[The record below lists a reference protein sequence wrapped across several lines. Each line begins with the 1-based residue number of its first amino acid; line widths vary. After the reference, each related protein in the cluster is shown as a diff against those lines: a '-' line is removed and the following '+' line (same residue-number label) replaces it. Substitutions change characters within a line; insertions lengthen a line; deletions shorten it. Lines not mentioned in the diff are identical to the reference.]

1 MAKYIFEL
9 KDLFACLPFPTT
21 RYINSSEILT
31 SSPALNIY
39 VTVLLWVYMFV
50 VQIGM
55 LNLLIAIMTD
65 TYFKVILRPAC
76 PPFPPAAKRRRSH
89 RLPHRRRSAHPL
101 CSPYPLRVARR
112 WRMARRSRRGAC
124 RASLLTTNLS
134 TRRRYPSPSTYH
146 CSLLT
151 SCRSL
156 RAASARRCSGAATAA
171 APWVRSSQK
180 SRPQR
185 DDAHRSIRKRC
196 CRGGGMGRLWRKTG

>member
-1 MAKYIFEL
+1 MSF
-9 KDLFACLPFPTT
+9 FPTP

-65 TYFKVILRPAC
+65 TYFKVISRP
-76 PPFPPAAKRRRSH
+76 PPAHVSH
-89 RLPHRRRSAHPL
+89 RRLSGAAPTA
-101 CSPYPLRVARR
+101 YPIAGVLTPCALRTLRVARR

-124 RASLLTTNLS
+124 RASLLTTNSS

-146 CSLLT
+146 FSLLT
-151 SCRSL
+151 
-156 RAASARRCSGAATAA
+156 
-171 APWVRSSQK
+171 
-180 SRPQR
+180 
-185 DDAHRSIRKRC
+185 
-196 CRGGGMGRLWRKTG
+196 